1 MTFKKYSIKSHYKVN
16 KLVRII
22 KISHFKNLSDNLN
35 MKKYF
40 SKLDVILN
48 SKRQN
53 LGLIKHSL
61 LKSDALIKLG
71 FFRLKTCPKK

>member
-1 MTFKKYSIKSHYKVN
+1 M
-16 KLVRII
+16 
-22 KISHFKNLSDNLN
+22 
-35 MKKYF
+35 
-40 SKLDVILN
+40 DVILN

-71 FFRLKTCPKK
+71 FFRFKTCPKKWRSKNFLPFLFSHYVPGSNLNEKGEKIQNKISFGLDRY

>member
-22 KISHFKNLSDNLN
+22 KISHFKNLSVNLN
-35 MKKYF
+35 MKYF

-53 LGLIKHSL
+53 LGLVKNSL
-61 LKSDALIKLG
+61 LKSESLIKLG
-71 FFRLKTCPKK
+71 FFRFNICPKK

>member
-1 MTFKKYSIKSHYKVN
+1 MTNKKYFTKSDYKVN
-16 KLVRII
+16 KLVRI
-22 KISHFKNLSDNLN
+22 KKLTLFKNLSEVSN
-35 MKKYF
+35 MKKTIKYF

-61 LKSDALIKLG
+61 LKSDPLIKLG
-71 FFRLKTCPKK
+71 VFSV

>member
-35 MKKYF
+35 MNKTTKVFGKKFLLCHFFWTHFQSEYPNIY
-40 SKLDVILN
+40 KGKNLE
-48 SKRQN
+48 KR
-53 LGLIKHSL
+53 I
-61 LKSDALIKLG
+61 
-71 FFRLKTCPKK
+71 F